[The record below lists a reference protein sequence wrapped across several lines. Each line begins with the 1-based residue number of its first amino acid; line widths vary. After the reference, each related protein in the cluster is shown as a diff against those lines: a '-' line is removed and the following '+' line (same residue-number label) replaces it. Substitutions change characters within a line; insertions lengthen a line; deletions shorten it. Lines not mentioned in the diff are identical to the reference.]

1 MLMSTRRGKR
11 AGRTLG
17 TLAMA
22 KTYTG
27 DYPSR
32 KREAQPAEHE
42 FALLA
47 GTPNGPELVR
57 TTLTN
62 ATRRGPKSYGLLST
76 VPDRE
81 PEPIFR

>member
-1 MLMSTRRGKR
+1 
-11 AGRTLG
+11 
-17 TLAMA
+17 MA
-22 KTYTG
+22 AIRSELRTYTG

-32 KREAQPAEHE
+32 KCDAQPAEHE

-47 GTPNGPELVR
+47 GDRGDVAMVR

-62 ATRRGPKSYGLLST
+62 ATRRDPKSYGLLST